1 MKQIQLIIKPFKL
14 DEVREALEKE
24 KVQRMTLIDVK
35 HRGTQH
41 GMVNQYRGT
50 QYIEDIREVKV
61 EVVAE
66 DDEAEQIAST
76 IVTTL
81 RTGALCDGEITIV
94 PMEKIVCVRIG
105 KL

>member
-1 MKQIQLIIKPFKL
+1 MLNAAA
-14 DEVREALEKE
+14 RN
-24 KVQRMTLIDVK
+24 T
-35 HRGTQH
+35 

-50 QYIEDIREVKV
+50 QYIEDIPEVKV
-61 EVVAE
+61 EFIAE

-81 RTGALCDGEITIV
+81 RTGALCDGEITIL
-94 PMEKIVCVRIG
+94 PMEKIVCVRVG